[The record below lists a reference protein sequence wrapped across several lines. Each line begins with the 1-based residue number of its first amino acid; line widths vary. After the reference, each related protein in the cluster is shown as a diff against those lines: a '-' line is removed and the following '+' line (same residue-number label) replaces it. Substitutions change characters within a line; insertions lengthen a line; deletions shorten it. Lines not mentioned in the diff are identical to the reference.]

1 MSLTVGQISTV
12 CQGKSQTALA
22 FGTYC
27 TFACKCVWDV
37 RVLFTWSSES
47 ICMYKHA
54 GHKTLIKRHLLL
66 NEGHLH
72 ESKWQ

>member
-27 TFACKCVWDV
+27 TFACVGCVSA
-37 RVLFTWSSES
+37 FHME
-47 ICMYKHA
+47 
-54 GHKTLIKRHLLL
+54 
-66 NEGHLH
+66 
-72 ESKWQ
+72 Q